1 MNNKTTWDLMKETA
15 TPEEKREYALMEL
28 RHLKSR
34 QKRFNETPPDQR
46 KDMMK
51 TNLEVRKAAQKILK
65 TYEATNEFMY
75 AKNFDVYEKK
85 MNPKHFEKIAD
96 NLKNRIPE
104 SAKENVDQFK
114 NKISEAR
121 EKGQLAEVNKDRKGL
136 NTIVYYNAEDAAIA
150 RRHKENEQLYDTSPD
165 NVSPPEEF
173 KTPESERMRV
183 PEFLQKHY
191 KPEPDPDLNEGIAT
205 ILGVKY
211 D

>member
-1 MNNKTTWDLMKETA
+1 MNNKTTWELMKETG

-46 KDMMK
+46 KDIMK

-85 MNPKHFEKIAD
+85 INPKHFERITD
-96 NLKNRIPE
+96 NLKKPIASNTL
-104 SAKENVDQFK
+104 
-114 NKISEAR
+114 
-121 EKGQLAEVNKDRKGL
+121 KGQSINSELSEEENILKNINKDRKGL
-136 NTIVYYNAEDAAIA
+136 NTIVYYNAEDAAKPGPPKTIA
-150 RRHKENEQLYDTSPD
+150 PTEDL
-165 NVSPPEEF
+165 

-183 PEFLQKHY
+183 PEFLEKHY

>member
-1 MNNKTTWDLMKETA
+1 MNNKTTWDLMIETA

-85 MNPKHFEKIAD
+85 MNPKYFEKIAD
-96 NLKNRIPE
+96 NLKKPIAP
-104 SAKENVDQFK
+104 DTL
-114 NKISEAR
+114 
-121 EKGQLAEVNKDRKGL
+121 KGQSVNSQPSEEENILKNINKDRKGL
-136 NTIVYYNAEDAAIA
+136 NTIVYYNAEDAAKP
-150 RRHKENEQLYDTSPD
+150 R
-165 NVSPPEEF
+165 PPKTITPTEDF

-183 PEFLQKHY
+183 PEFMQEHY

-205 ILGVKY
+205 VLGVKY